1 MSDLSEK
8 SIVGALLPEQSKMTA
23 IVPFDHQLVI
33 AEAFAKS
40 GLFGIKTK
48 EQAIAL
54 MAICEAEGL
63 HPARAAQEYHII
75 QGRPT
80 LKADAMLARFQS
92 SGGKVEWRE
101 YTDERVT
108 GVFSHPQGG
117 SVTLSWEIAQAKRI
131 GLYKPGSGWE
141 KYPRAMLRARVISEG
156 IRTVYP
162 GCIAGTYT
170 PEEAQ
175 DFQPAEKDITPTVT
189 VTTFDDL
196 DDGPKIVEETK
207 KPSMNLELRI
217 PGKDGVFAHFDT
229 VEEYT
234 DAIVKV
240 AERIKNSD
248 KLDAAGKDEKLA
260 ELKELNK
267 ATFKKVG
274 LGEMTRILGAIAKA
288 GANTEEK
295 PQGSEG

>member
-1 MSDLSEK
+1 MSNLVPVADVEK
-8 SIVGALLPEQSKMTA
+8 MALA
-23 IVPFDHQLVI
+23 V
-33 AEAFAKS
+33 AKS
-40 GLFGIKTK
+40 GLFGVKSP
-48 EQAIAL
+48 EQAMAL
-54 MAICEAEGL
+54 MLIAQAEGY
-63 HPARAAQEYHII
+63 HPAIAARDYHVI

-92 SGGKVEWRE
+92 SGGKVEWKE

-170 PEEAQ
+170 PEEVQ

-288 GANTEEK
+288 GANTQEK

>member
-1 MSDLSEK
+1 MSNLVPVADVEK
-8 SIVGALLPEQSKMTA
+8 MALA
-23 IVPFDHQLVI
+23 V
-33 AEAFAKS
+33 AKS
-40 GLFGIKTK
+40 GLFGVKSP
-48 EQAIAL
+48 EQAMAL
-54 MAICEAEGL
+54 MLIAQAEGY
-63 HPARAAQEYHII
+63 HPAIAARDYHVI

-92 SGGKVEWRE
+92 SGGKVEWKE

-141 KYPRAMLRARVISEG
+141 RYPRAMLRARVISEG

-170 PEEAQ
+170 PEEVQ
-175 DFQPAEKDITPTVT
+175 DFQPAEKDITPPTVT

-196 DDGPKIVEETK
+196 DDGPKIVEEAK
-207 KPSMNLELRI
+207 KPSLNLELRV

-229 VEEYT
+229 IEEYT
-234 DAIVKV
+234 DAIVKL
-240 AERIKNSD
+240 AERIKSSD
-248 KLDAAGKDEKLA
+248 KLDDAGKDEKLK
-260 ELKELNK
+260 ELKEINK
-267 ATFKKVG
+267 PTFKKVG
-274 LGEMTRILGAIAKA
+274 LAEMTRILGAIAKA
-288 GANTEEK
+288 VGGPVEEK
-295 PQGSEG
+295 PSDSAA

>member
-131 GLYKPGSGWE
+131 GLYKQGSGWE

-170 PEEAQ
+170 PEEVQ

-217 PGKDGVFAHFDT
+217 PGKDGVFANFDT
-229 VEEYT
+229 VEEYS

-248 KLDAAGKDEKLA
+248 KLDAAGKD
-260 ELKELNK
+260 
-267 ATFKKVG
+267 
-274 LGEMTRILGAIAKA
+274 
-288 GANTEEK
+288 
-295 PQGSEG
+295 

>member
-1 MSDLSEK
+1 M
-8 SIVGALLPEQSKMTA
+8 ALML
-23 IVPFDHQLVI
+23 I
-33 AEAFAKS
+33 AQAE
-40 GLFGIKTK
+40 GYHP
-48 EQAIAL
+48 AIA
-54 MAICEAEGL
+54 
-63 HPARAAQEYHII
+63 ARDYHVI

-92 SGGKVEWRE
+92 SGGKVEWKE

-131 GLYKPGSGWE
+131 GLYKQGSGWE

-170 PEEAQ
+170 PEEVQ

-189 VTTFDDL
+189 VTAFDDL

-217 PGKDGVFAHFDT
+217 PGKDGVFANFDT
-229 VEEYT
+229 VEEYS

-248 KLDAAGKDEKLA
+248 KLEPAGKDEKLA

-288 GANTEEK
+288 GANIEEK
-295 PQGSEG
+295 PRGSEG